1 MNHPTEQALTNQER
15 AILPIAAFTA
25 SGQIECLKNSLEHG
39 LDAGLTVNAIK
50 AVLVQLYAYAGFP
63 RSLNGLG
70 AFMVVLESRK
80 QRSIV
85 DENGEDGLAM
95 VPGDSLAVG
104 TRHQTQLVGQAVTG
118 ALFEFA
124 PAIDAYLKAHLFG
137 DIFQSDVLS
146 WKARELAT
154 IAALANMSGVNAQ
167 LQAHYGIAM
176 NNGVT
181 AKQLDEFID
190 VIRDTCGERVAANA
204 ADVLNAARH

>member
-25 SGQIECLKNSLEHG
+25 SGQIECLKNSLEYG

-70 AFMVVLESRK
+70 AFMAVLESRK

-95 VPGDSLAVG
+95 VPGDSLVVG

-181 AKQLDEFID
+181 TKQLDEFID
-190 VIRDTCGERVAANA
+190 VIRETCGERVAANA